1 MIGTGP
7 AENRPDDAEAV
18 NAIPLSHPDIVVADS
33 RLSKRYCV
41 RSEFPVGRR
50 LRCSN
55 ELSRSMLA
63 ASIALRFQTH
73 DSAPAWP
80 EGARYRARGRGNRLV
95 LFVSQTVHAVNLAD
109 ARGSLPTPN
118 VGPKRASRQ
127 CRRTHEA

>member
-18 NAIPLSHPDIVVADS
+18 NAIPLSHPDIIVADC
-33 RLSKRYCV
+33 RPSKRYCV

-73 DSAPAWP
+73 DWAPA
-80 EGARYRARGRGNRLV
+80 
-95 LFVSQTVHAVNLAD
+95 
-109 ARGSLPTPN
+109 
-118 VGPKRASRQ
+118 
-127 CRRTHEA
+127 

>member
-1 MIGTGP
+1 MVIGTGP
-7 AENRPDDAEAV
+7 TQNRLDDAESV
-18 NAIPLSHPDIVVADS
+18 NAIPLSRPDIIAADS
-33 RLSKRYCV
+33 RPSRRYCV

-73 DSAPAWP
+73 DWAPAWP
-80 EGARYRARGRGNRLV
+80 EGARYRAGRGNRLF
-95 LFVSQTVHAVNLAD
+95 LFVSQTLHAVNLAD

-118 VGPKRASRQ
+118 VGPKRASR
-127 CRRTHEA
+127 RMPKNA